1 MDIIT
6 KLKAE
11 EGNRSTI
18 TLYEDRGLFA
28 HAYERSAFALTL
40 DVKTFDPNV
49 FNNSKLK
56 MKYIQVGIPKANL
69 RHYLAKYK
77 FSTDKPEPD
86 VTVYVVRLDKPLFTE
101 EEFQKW
107 KESVIVNK
115 FDEKAR
121 KQGRKENPYIID
133 CKNIGKSDGN
143 QSAINPSSPASTEDP
158 APSTVVAPVAIS
170 SGMDNADKERLAFL
184 EGVVSDILAI
194 QVQDFSPMKALNYL
208 SDLQNKIRTNA
219 R

>member
-11 EGNRSTI
+11 EDNLTTI
-18 TLYEDRGLFA
+18 TIYEDKGIFA

-49 FNNSKLK
+49 SHNGKLK
-56 MKYIQVGIPKANL
+56 MKYVSVGIPKASL
-69 RHYLAKYK
+69 KQYLAKYK
-77 FSTDKPEPD
+77 YSTDKPEAD
-86 VTVYVVRLDKPLFTE
+86 VVVYVVRLEKPLFTE

-121 KQGRKENPYIID
+121 RQGKRENPYIID
-133 CKNIGKSDGN
+133 CKNIGKSDDS
-143 QSAINPSSPASTEDP
+143 QTAVTPSSVSSETPALSPE
-158 APSTVVAPVAIS
+158 VAPVTEEF
-170 SGMDNADKERLAFL
+170 GLDNADKERLAFL
-184 EGVVSDILAI
+184 EGVASDILAI